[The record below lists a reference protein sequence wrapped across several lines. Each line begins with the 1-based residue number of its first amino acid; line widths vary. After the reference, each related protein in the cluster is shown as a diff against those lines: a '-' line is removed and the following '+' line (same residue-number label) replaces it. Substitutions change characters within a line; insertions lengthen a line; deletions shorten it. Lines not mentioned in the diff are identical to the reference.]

1 MPDDLQ
7 SDFQATA
14 EDIAADSEVLQDI
27 ETEKATLDA
36 TDPRVLELSEQA
48 KALARGIVTKTTA
61 QHELVLEVSGEG
73 GPDPTEAEPAG

>member
-7 SDFQATA
+7 SDIQATA
-14 EDIAADSEVLQDI
+14 EDVAADSEVLQGI

-48 KALARGIVTKTTA
+48 KALARGIVTKTAA
-61 QHELVLEVSGEG
+61 QHELVLEANGGG
-73 GPDPTEAEPAG
+73 GPEETEVEPAG